1 MCSTRPTSHCR
12 IVSWQKAITLL
23 FQGKVEV
30 IAVYDREIR
39 GVTVRVKLPSVL
51 RLLRH
56 VRMKRAF
63 ADVPFSR
70 ANVYARDD
78 HRCQYCGARFPPSQ
92 LTFDHV
98 IPVARGGHK
107 GWDNIVTCCIPC
119 NREKGDLLPRRP
131 ASACCASRAGP
142 RRLPSLTL
150 SLGVHRAPDS
160 WRDYLFWDISL
171 GPRADSS
178 RGRSTLSHEPRAA
191 ICGRWTLPD
200 VLQWIATARKTGT
213 LHVERRSIQKRII
226 LRERQH
232 LLLLVER
239 PARVARPVPD
249 PPAPRH
255 RGAAL
260 QGAPRAGGEGRLLG
274 RRSWSGDGL
283 LGEDDLKRAPQG
295 EGRGDDLRPLPLA
308 GGTVRVPDGESP
320 TTS

>member
-1 MCSTRPTSHCR
+1 MEQTLVLNATYEPLR

-56 VRMKRAF
+56 VRMKRPF

-78 HRCQYCGARFPPSQ
+78 HRCQYCGKKLPPSQ

-119 NREKGDLLPRRP
+119 NRKKGDHTPEEIGLALLRDRKRFP
-131 ASACCASRAGP
+131 SGSRHPDLESRGHEDPLCQDDVHRLIIDDQDARGFAG
-142 RRLPSLTL
+142 RH
-150 SLGVHRAPDS
+150 LGLHRAPES

-171 GPRADSS
+171 D
-178 RGRSTLSHEPRAA
+178 RG
-191 ICGRWTLPD
+191 
-200 VLQWIATARKTGT
+200 
-213 LHVERRSIQKRII
+213 
-226 LRERQH
+226 
-232 LLLLVER
+232 
-239 PARVARPVPD
+239 
-249 PPAPRH
+249 
-255 RGAAL
+255 
-260 QGAPRAGGEGRLLG
+260 
-274 RRSWSGDGL
+274 
-283 LGEDDLKRAPQG
+283 
-295 EGRGDDLRPLPLA
+295 
-308 GGTVRVPDGESP
+308 
-320 TTS
+320 